1 MPASPSTPGA
11 VAEAS
16 AANWP
21 RTRSPEV
28 LGAFVR
34 ERTDPARAEKPT
46 VADVLNAF
54 LTLVDD
60 RPEGNPMPSHAAGAG
75 LKPPADVQAGL
86 TVLGRLPRHGV
97 SRADLTG
104 AHLTGAQLTG
114 ADLTG
119 AQLTGADLSG
129 AQLTGAN
136 LSGAEVG
143 MANLS
148 SAFLHQPGR
157 HPARLHE
164 DRHPLRRD
172 HRQEP
177 LHERSG
183 CCLTSS
189 DMGCLRR

>member
-119 AQLTGADLSG
+119 A
-129 AQLTGAN
+129 
-136 LSGAEVG
+136 
-143 MANLS
+143 S
-148 SAFLHQPGR
+148 SPGR
-157 HPARLHE
+157 
-164 DRHPLRRD
+164 
-172 HRQEP
+172 
-177 LHERSG
+177 
-183 CCLTSS
+183 T
-189 DMGCLRR
+189 